1 MLDDEKYDTIINVK
15 LLCNV
20 SNLKWIIKQVKWKAK
35 NREDTFLGR
44 NFNEGNLLFTRVK
57 RTMTVCI
64 FILQST
70 NKLHLG

>member
-1 MLDDEKYDTIINVK
+1 MTNNTILLMLSCCAMFQISSKILNKWEVEHHEDTI
-15 LLCNV
+15 
-20 SNLKWIIKQVKWKAK
+20 
-35 NREDTFLGR
+35 LGR
-44 NFNEGNLLFTRVK
+44 QFNKGNLLFTRVK